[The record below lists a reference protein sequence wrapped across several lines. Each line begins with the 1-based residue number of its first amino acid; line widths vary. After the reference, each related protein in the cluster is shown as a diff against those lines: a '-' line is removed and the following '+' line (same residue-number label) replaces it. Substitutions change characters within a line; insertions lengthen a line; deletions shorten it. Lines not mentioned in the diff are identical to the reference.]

1 MPFHIH
7 RATCWALT
15 CCLSGL
21 LAAPQVLADDPASQQ
36 LRDQQRGLRQL
47 EQQQR
52 LERWQRQPA
61 PAESHDATAPLPHD
75 QRCWAITG
83 VRVAGNRELSDSA
96 LTPTL
101 RRFITPCMGIA
112 EINGLLKAITQR
124 YVQAGYPT
132 SRPYLQQPPQ
142 DGAPLNLVIPP
153 YQFLSDTT
161 ILVGADGKEA

>member
-21 LAAPQVLADDPASQQ
+21 LAAPQALADDPASQQ

-61 PAESHDATAPLPHD
+61 PAESHDATAPP
-75 QRCWAITG
+75 
-83 VRVAGNRELSDSA
+83 
-96 LTPTL
+96 
-101 RRFITPCMGIA
+101 
-112 EINGLLKAITQR
+112 
-124 YVQAGYPT
+124 PT
-132 SRPYLQQPPQ
+132 SAAGPSPAYAWPATASFPTRR
-142 DGAPLNLVIPP
+142 
-153 YQFLSDTT
+153 
-161 ILVGADGKEA
+161 